1 MPAEQLE
8 QQYEAADARG
18 RISCVIDGV
27 PPNGSD
33 AYHKL
38 RHKTDPRVRLN
49 NLAACSLGTF
59 DAMACLDH
67 VGRRSNNKAADEA
80 LPRLGQE
87 WAMILESQ
95 DSIARPR
102 STSTAYRCCTPK
114 NFGGWD
120 KARELLQQEFQQE
133 ALHAVS
139 DWEARTPRFKLFTA
153 DRLRSRPA
161 TCRARAGPCDSI
173 QDSIARPRSASTAY
187 RCRTPKN
194 FGGWDKARELL
205 QQEFQQEALH
215 AVSDWEARTPR
226 FKLFTADRLRSR
238 PATCRARV
246 CTTRKVP
253 KHGKRLSI
261 LESQKVAVGE
271 TVKPA
276 SDMRHLTREEPLVYD
291 KEVGGEASEWSQV
304 LANFK
309 QTLQDLST

>member
-1 MPAEQLE
+1 MLAEQLE

-49 NLAACSLGTF
+49 NLAARSLGTF

-87 WAMILESQ
+87 WAMILES
-95 DSIARPR
+95 
-102 STSTAYRCCTPK
+102 
-114 NFGGWD
+114 
-120 KARELLQQEFQQE
+120 
-133 ALHAVS
+133 
-139 DWEARTPRFKLFTA
+139 
-153 DRLRSRPA
+153 
-161 TCRARAGPCDSI
+161 